1 MASLICEQRQGKP
14 DVAPMITM
22 RKHPALAC
30 IAAALLAGLLGP
42 TGCAQYSV
50 HAAAEEVSTVEVVRR
65 FGPSV
70 VGVHLT
76 LAETNSQPGMIS
88 EEHEGNGSGFV
99 VDEEGRIV
107 TNFHVVAP
115 ILGEPGP
122 GNGPL
127 EQRPGASISVSFLD
141 QPDQRFPVRVRGAN
155 PDFDLALLELIDPD
169 EAPRVDPLPLGN
181 SDEVEAGEKAIAIG
195 SPFGL
200 HATVTSGI
208 VSAIERAG
216 PGLVG
221 IEIPFIQT
229 DAAINPG
236 NSGGPLFNGRGEV
249 IGINNAILVAPMG
262 LQAFIGVGFAVPVNL
277 LKVSMDG
284 LLAGGLS
291 GVAAAIMGLHE
302 RPRLGLSGALD
313 LDNYPEPL
321 RRELELPRH
330 GIVVMEVSPGGPTD
344 KAGLEGPTG
353 AVIVNGQSFPV
364 GGDIITAAEGRELRR
379 LIDLQQVV
387 LEHDPD
393 DELRLTV
400 WRDGQE
406 RNVDVK
412 LEIVP
417 LE

>member
-1 MASLICEQRQGKP
+1 MTHPVGNLQNRGIAPLAAGGRRYMLAFL
-14 DVAPMITM
+14 VAGV
-22 RKHPALAC
+22 LG
-30 IAAALLAGLLGP
+30 GLLVP
-42 TGCAQYSV
+42 AGCAQHSV
-50 HAAAEEVSTVEVVRR
+50 QAAQEELSTVEVVRR

-76 LAETNSQPGMIS
+76 VEEINSEPGMTA

-99 VDEEGRIV
+99 VDEAGRII

-115 ILGEPGP
+115 VLGEPGP

-127 EQRPGASISVSFLD
+127 EQRPGASIAVSFLD
-141 QPDQRFPVRVRGAN
+141 NPDERYPVRVRGAN
-155 PDFDLALLELIDPD
+155 PDVDLALLELVDP
-169 EAPRVDPLPLGN
+169 EKAPKVEPLPLGN
-181 SDEVEAGEKAIAIG
+181 SDRVEPGEKAIAIG

-236 NSGGPLFNGRGEV
+236 NSGGPLFNARGEV

-262 LQAFIGVGFAVPVNL
+262 LQAFIGVGFAVPVNML
-277 LKVSMDG
+277 RASMDG
-284 LLAGGLS
+284 LMAGGLS

-313 LDNYPEPL
+313 LDHYPEPL
-321 RRELELPRH
+321 RRELQLPDH

-353 AVIVNGQSFPV
+353 TVIVNGQSFPV
-364 GGDIITAAEGRELRR
+364 GGDIITKADGQEIRR

-387 LEHDPD
+387 LEHDPEID
-393 DELRLTV
+393 LELTV
-400 WRDGQE
+400 WRDGQVRRVE
-406 RNVDVK
+406 VR